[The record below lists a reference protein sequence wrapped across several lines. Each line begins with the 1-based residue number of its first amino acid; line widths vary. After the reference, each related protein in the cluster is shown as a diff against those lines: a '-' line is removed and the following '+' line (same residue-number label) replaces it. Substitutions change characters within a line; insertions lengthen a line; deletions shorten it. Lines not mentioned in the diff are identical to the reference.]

1 MVIYLSKFSIKD
13 NQIFLKNDKF
23 FFNNFISM
31 KQAIKKG
38 VNNFLYK
45 LKLNFV
51 SLFTVWFRE
60 IFV

>member
-1 MVIYLSKFSIKD
+1 MVLYLSKFSIKD
-13 NQIFLKNDKF
+13 NQIFLKNDKI

-38 VNNFLYK
+38 VNYFLYK
-45 LKLNFV
+45 LKVNFV